1 MVHVKICGIRH
12 AEDAAVA
19 VEAGASALGFNFWSG
34 TPRYIAPEEAARII
48 EGLEG
53 LRAAVPRDIWRVGVF
68 VDEALERVL
77 EIAAETGI
85 SVLQL
90 HGSESPEY
98 LERLGSWPKIKAII
112 KALRVSDDF
121 QPEQLL
127 RYRSANAF
135 LLDGFV
141 AGMHGGTGK
150 SFDWTRAEKAASFGK
165 IILAGGLNPDNVG
178 MAVRQVRPW
187 GVDVCSGVEITPGK
201 KDPQRIWEFIQAVRA
216 AEAEMA
222 ASSPARNPAP
232 DLLF

>member
-12 AEDAAVA
+12 AEDATAA
-19 VEAGASALGFNFWSG
+19 VEAGASLLGFNFWSG
-34 TPRYIAPEEAARII
+34 TPRYISPAEAAHII
-48 EGLEG
+48 EGLQ
-53 LRAAVPRDIWRVGVF
+53 AAVPREIRTVGVF
-68 VDEALERVL
+68 VDEAPERL
-77 EIAAETGI
+77 LAIASQAGVGAI
-85 SVLQL
+85 QL

-98 LERLGSWPKIKAII
+98 LERLGPLPKIKAI
-112 KALRVSDDF
+112 KVSNDF

-127 RYRSANAF
+127 LYRAANAF

-141 AGMHGGTGK
+141 AGMHGGTGT
-150 SFDWTRAEKAASFGK
+150 SFDWSLAEKTTAYGK

-201 KDPQRIWEFIQAVRA
+201 KDPRRIREFIQAVRV
-216 AEAEMA
+216 AEAEIA
-222 ASSPARNPAP
+222 ASSSARNPAL